1 MWPLDT
7 AKRNI
12 IIAGCLGT
20 AYTQLT
26 LSAASIDYVRALGGT
41 GFHVGILNAL
51 PVGLLGFQFLAAV
64 VANHLVYRRKL
75 WMRLSIL
82 QRAIVVPAAFGPL
95 IYPEWGERL
104 WVWIFLMTIA
114 LNQGLL
120 HFCTPLWLSWMG
132 DYLPHG
138 DLSTYWGRRHRWM
151 QWGAAVSLFL
161 GALMIY
167 EAEIGVRIGYP
178 VLAAVAAVLGI
189 IDILMFVKVEE
200 PPVTR
205 VPVPA
210 LKTVFAAPF
219 RHRGF
224 RSFIGFMCFWHFAAM
239 IGAAFISLYLLDFVG
254 MSLFGVMSLWTWS
267 WVGGALTSAWL
278 GRIGDRFGN
287 KPLLVLCVLFKSIN
301 MMALLSI
308 PRDPEVAFYILIP
321 VFMVDAALN
330 AGFAIATNGFLL
342 KNSPAENRTMYIA
355 SGTAMAG
362 MVGGGTAIIV
372 GAILAQFQGW
382 TAEFLGREIGPYHV
396 CFAVS
401 LLLRFVAVPI
411 VSRIHEPSSHETIQ
425 VVTALVGV
433 TPLRM
438 MRFPVGL
445 YRSMTGQKSSQPG
458 STGRKSRP
466 KPVETLRER
475 R

>member
-1 MWPLDT
+1 MWPLKT

-26 LSAASIDYVRALGGT
+26 LSAASIDYVRSLGGT
-41 GFHVGILNAL
+41 SYHVGILNAL

-64 VANHLVYRRKL
+64 VANHLTYRRKL
-75 WMRLSIL
+75 WMWLSIL

-95 IYPEWGERL
+95 VFPEWGDRP
-104 WVWIFLMTIA
+104 WVWVFLLTVA

-138 DLSTYWGRRHRWM
+138 DLSSYWGRRHRWM
-151 QWGAAVSLFL
+151 QWGAAASLFA
-161 GALMIY
+161 GAVLIY
-167 EAEIGVRIGYP
+167 YADIGVRIGYP
-178 VLAAVAAVLGI
+178 ILAGIAGVLGI
-189 IDILMFVKVEE
+189 ADILIFLKVEE
-200 PPVTR
+200 PAVTQ
-205 VPVPA
+205 V
-210 LKTVFAAPF
+210 AAPTLRAVF
-219 RHRGF
+219 SAPFQHPGF
-224 RSFIGFMCFWHFAAM
+224 RSFIGFMCFWHFSAM

-254 MSLFGVMSLWTWS
+254 MSLFGVMCLWTWS

-278 GRIGDRFGN
+278 GRIADRFGS
-287 KPLLVLCVLFKSIN
+287 KPLLVLCVFFKSIN

-308 PRDPEVAFYILIP
+308 PRDPVTAYYILIP
-321 VFMVDAALN
+321 VFMVDAGLN

-372 GAILAQFQGW
+372 GGVLAQFQGW
-382 TAEFLGREIGPYHV
+382 TMEFLGREIGPYHV

-401 LLLRFVAVPI
+401 LLLRFVAVTI
-411 VSRIHEPSSHETIQ
+411 VSRIHEPTSHETMQ
-425 VVTALVGV
+425 VVTALIGV
-433 TPLRM
+433 TPIRM

-445 YRSMTGQKSSQPG
+445 YRSMTGQSGKKSGKVSVVHQK
-458 STGRKSRP
+458 RKPEVSRDR
-466 KPVETLRER
+466 L
-475 R
+475 